1 MKYLL
6 FIFLLVLSTNCSFSQ
21 IKIDKAGDKWEL
33 QIDSALKVIAKYDP
47 KKREIVDSVC
57 KRISVWANNI
67 SSNELDENGNGVILV
82 SSGDLK
88 LKNINDIA
96 AVIVHESLHLYFKKC
111 NAAFTS
117 EDAEEIRCYKY
128 ELDFLMKLPDPE
140 PWLIKHAIDQIV
152 IRENRIPKTRE

>member
-1 MKYLL
+1 MKSLL
-6 FIFLLVLSTNCSFSQ
+6 FIFLLSLFCNTSFSQ

-33 QIDSALKVIAKYDP
+33 QIDSALRVIAKYDP
-47 KKREIVDSVC
+47 KKRAMVDSVC

-96 AVIVHESLHLYFKKC
+96 AVIVHESLHLYFKKH
-111 NAAFTS
+111 NAVFTS

-128 ELDFLMKLPDPE
+128 ELDFLMCLPNPE
-140 PWLIKHAIDQIV
+140 PWLIKHAVDQIV
-152 IRENRIPKTRE
+152 IRENRIPKARE